1 MGDRVNANEKH
12 EFELLLA
19 GFKETVNK
27 DIQIAIGKLQILIM
41 SVLLTN
47 IVMIGFPALY
57 VFFSTTS
64 TADRALSSAIDNQAR
79 LNSHATSIN
88 SNATRL
94 SSIEQH
100 LANRDGYK
108 PPKEPAVPVN

>member
-1 MGDRVNANEKH
+1 MNANEKH

-27 DIQIAIGKLQILIM
+27 DIQIAIAKLQILIM
-41 SVLLTN
+41 SVLLSN
-47 IVMIGFPALY
+47 IVLIGFPALY

-64 TADRALSSAIDNQAR
+64 IAERALDTALTNQAR
-79 LNSHATSIN
+79 INTHAAAVN
-88 SNATRL
+88 SNSTRL
-94 SSIEQH
+94 TSIEQH

-108 PPKEPAVPVN
+108 PPKEPAVPLN